1 MIGRRAGIM
10 LVAILAAGAG
20 HLAAQQGQGGGMQRR
35 LSAPTLEEL
44 KTALNL
50 NPDQSDKVGKIVATW
65 GEETKGAR
73 ELLTANFQAMQSGG
87 DVEALR
93 AESMMA
99 MQHIR
104 ERSEEM
110 NTQIRGVLTP
120 DQSKA
125 FDAFIAER
133 MQRMRQGRPGG
144 PPPALP

>member
-1 MIGRRAGIM
+1 
-10 LVAILAAGAG
+10 
-20 HLAAQQGQGGGMQRR
+20 MQRR

-50 NPDQSDKVGKIVATW
+50 NPGQSDTVGKILAKW

-125 FDAFIAER
+125 FDAYIAER